1 MRKICLK
8 IKEWIFFKQRE
19 KNVKAALNEDANC
32 CIFEHI
38 DFFIHSVSSV
48 IDENLIIYEI
58 NEML

>member
-38 DFFIHSVSSV
+38 DFFYSFGVVCHR
-48 IDENLIIYEI
+48 
-58 NEML
+58 